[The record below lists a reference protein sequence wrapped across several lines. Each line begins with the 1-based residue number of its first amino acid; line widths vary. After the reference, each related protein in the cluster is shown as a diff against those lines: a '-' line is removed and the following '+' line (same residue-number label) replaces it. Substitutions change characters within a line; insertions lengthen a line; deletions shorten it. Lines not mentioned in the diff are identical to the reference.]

1 MLTPTPVKDDNK
13 IAIRR
18 LSGCDKTNKSGN
30 VQLSILES
38 FGVNR
43 IKAYDSHRET
53 SLSVDE
59 KKQAALRYI
68 MEAWEEAVHD
78 GIEPELLAN
87 AAFFAALSDL
97 VSSYGEEAVAKMTEG
112 LSRRVNNGEFTLYRV
127 TQ

>member
-1 MLTPTPVKDDNK
+1 MD
-13 IAIRR
+13 
-18 LSGCDKTNKSGN
+18 
-30 VQLSILES
+30 
-38 FGVNR
+38 R
-43 IKAYDSHRET
+43 IKVYDSHRET
-53 SLSVDE
+53 GLSADE

-112 LSRRVNNGEFTLYRV
+112 LPRRVNNGEFTLYRV

>member
-1 MLTPTPVKDDNK
+1 M
-13 IAIRR
+13 
-18 LSGCDKTNKSGN
+18 
-30 VQLSILES
+30 
-38 FGVNR
+38 NR
-43 IKAYDSHRET
+43 MKVFDADRET
-53 SLSVDE
+53 GLSPDE

-112 LSRRVNNGEFTLYRV
+112 LPRRVNNGEFTLYRI

>member
-1 MLTPTPVKDDNK
+1 MD
-13 IAIRR
+13 
-18 LSGCDKTNKSGN
+18 
-30 VQLSILES
+30 
-38 FGVNR
+38 R
-43 IKAYDSHRET
+43 IKVYDSDGET
-53 SLSVDE
+53 HLSPDE

-112 LSRRVNNGEFTLYRV
+112 LPRRVNNGEFTLYRV

>member
-1 MLTPTPVKDDNK
+1 
-13 IAIRR
+13 
-18 LSGCDKTNKSGN
+18 
-30 VQLSILES
+30 
-38 FGVNR
+38 VNR
-43 IKAYDSHRET
+43 TKVYDSPRET

-68 MEAWEEAVHD
+68 MEAWEEAVYD